1 MKKPSRSLLAAVFG
15 ACSLLV
21 TASDGAA
28 QYKVPPPPHLKK
40 PVQLPLA
47 DLVCT
52 LSMSAHADGSN
63 PIAPGATPLYVQQG
77 NPKDGKPQTLYVFA
91 RMENKG
97 NVKAEKTG
105 IRVLVQ
111 NNGAVAGTLGEMAP
125 VVNPGSGISYKAIP
139 FNLKPGQNQIK
150 VTGTVDVLSAVKES
164 NEANNSCQFNITAT
178 FKGAV

>member
-1 MKKPSRSLLAAVFG
+1 MKKPHRSLLIALCG
-15 ACSLLV
+15 ACSILA
-21 TASDGAA
+21 TAADGAA
-28 QYKVPPPPHLKK
+28 EYKAPPSPHLKK

-52 LSMSAHADGSN
+52 VSMSANPDGSN
-63 PIAPGATPLYVQQG
+63 PIAPGATPLYIQQG
-77 NPKDGKPQTLYVFA
+77 NVKDGKPQTLYVFA
-91 RMENKG
+91 RMDNKG
-97 NVKAEKTG
+97 TAKAEKTG
-105 IRVLVQ
+105 MRVLVQ

-125 VVNPGSGISYKAIP
+125 VVNPGSGISYKPIP